1 MPGESQNLEGVIAKV
16 SFELVNER
24 ILDENLINKL
34 LGVLSHHG
42 VYAMWLFAKSEFAKG
57 ERRNKKD
64 ALMNKM
70 KEILEKISPIEE
82 GERVN
87 WESYFKELS
96 SQDLPQLLFTKTL
109 LEKLLTYA
117 RYHAKAMGESGGDGN
132 G

>member
-42 VYAMWLFAKSEFAKG
+42 VYAMWLFAKSE
-57 ERRNKKD
+57 KKIREND
-64 ALMNKM
+64 LMNKM